1 MTKNE
6 MQEKID
12 SMKENEKILNEN
24 IVYYE
29 NLRDSIV
36 NRIQEN
42 IQYIDENLKNEKN
55 ESKKKLLIGLK
66 SEFLSIKSLALDV
79 RKED

>member
-12 SMKENEKILNEN
+12 SMQETIE
-24 IVYYE
+24 YYE
-29 NLRDSIV
+29 NLRNSIV

-55 ESKKKLLIGLK
+55 ESKKKLLNGLK
-66 SEFLSIKSLALDV
+66 NEFLSIKSLALDEPV
-79 RKED
+79 F

>member
-6 MQEKID
+6 MQEKINA
-12 SMKENEKILNEN
+12 MQETIE
-24 IVYYE
+24 YYE

-55 ESKKKLLIGLK
+55 EAKKKLLNGLK
-66 SEFLSIKSLALDV
+66 NEFLAIKSLALDETV
-79 RKED
+79 F

>member
-12 SMKENEKILNEN
+12 SMQETIE
-24 IVYYE
+24 YYE

-66 SEFLSIKSLALDV
+66 AEFLSIKSVALDETV
-79 RKED
+79 F

>member
-1 MTKNE
+1 MTKSE

-12 SMKENEKILNEN
+12 SMQETIE
-24 IVYYE
+24 YYE

-66 SEFLSIKSLALDV
+66 NEFLSIKNVALDETV
-79 RKED
+79 F

>member
-12 SMKENEKILNEN
+12 SMQETIE
-24 IVYYE
+24 YYE
-29 NLRDSIV
+29 NLRESIV

-66 SEFLSIKSLALDV
+66 SEFLSIKNVLTDETV
-79 RKED
+79 F

>member
-29 NLRDSIV
+29 KLRDSIV

-66 SEFLSIKSLALDV
+66 NEFLSIKNVALDETV
-79 RKED
+79 F

>member
-12 SMKENEKILNEN
+12 SMQETIE
-24 IVYYE
+24 YYE

-42 IQYIDENLKNEKN
+42 IDYINVNLKNEKN

-66 SEFLSIKSLALDV
+66 AEFLSIKSVVLDETV
-79 RKED
+79 F

>member
-12 SMKENEKILNEN
+12 SMKENEKILKEN

-42 IQYIDENLKNEKN
+42 IQYIDENLKNEKS
-55 ESKKKLLIGLK
+55 EAKKKLLIGLK
-66 SEFLSIKSLALDV
+66 SEFLSIKSLALDETV
-79 RKED
+79 F

>member
-12 SMKENEKILNEN
+12 SMQETIE
-24 IVYYE
+24 YYE

-55 ESKKKLLIGLK
+55 ESKKILLIGLK
-66 SEFLSIKSLALDV
+66 TEFLAIKSVALD
-79 RKED
+79 ETIF

>member
-6 MQEKID
+6 MQEKIN
-12 SMKENEKILNEN
+12 SMQETIE
-24 IVYYE
+24 YYE

-66 SEFLSIKSLALDV
+66 AEFLSIKSVALDDTV
-79 RKED
+79 F

>member
-12 SMKENEKILNEN
+12 SMKENEKILKEN
-24 IVYYE
+24 IEYYE

-66 SEFLSIKSLALDV
+66 AEFLSIKSLALDETV
-79 RKED
+79 F

>member
-12 SMKENEKILNEN
+12 SMQETIE
-24 IVYYE
+24 YYE

-66 SEFLSIKSLALDV
+66 AEFLSIKSAALD
-79 RKED
+79 ETIF

>member
-12 SMKENEKILNEN
+12 SMQETIE
-24 IVYYE
+24 YYE

-66 SEFLSIKSLALDV
+66 SEFLSIKNVLTDETV
-79 RKED
+79 F

>member
-6 MQEKID
+6 MQEKIEALQ
-12 SMKENEKILNEN
+12 ENEKILNEN

-29 NLRDSIV
+29 NLRNLVV

-55 ESKKKLLIGLK
+55 ESKKKLLLGLK
-66 SEFLSIKSLALDV
+66 AEFLSIKSLALD
-79 RKED
+79 ETIF